1 VAAHQPDAPPSSPG
15 GGQKGGFNLAKA
27 GFEILIVAIGV
38 LLALMV
44 DEARQAREN
53 RQLAGEAIAAMR
65 AELEDNRWRL
75 VRKLELLH
83 RAYLDLE
90 ANPDSAAQ
98 LVADRRNQQVTPSD
112 TAWVMTVETGA
123 LRLLSPEDRSRYG
136 MVYTANKT
144 YYDILSQEMTYWNG
158 LAAYPAGDRS
168 PQTLRERDKAILLW
182 KNWANRV
189 ALGVCISAARIE
201 LALHPQLSREKLW
214 ATCRA
219 YHVTEPPAGLYRAFG
234 LPMPPARNFL

>member
-1 VAAHQPDAPPSSPG
+1 MAKNQPAARWG
-15 GGQKGGFNLAKA
+15 EFNLAKA
-27 GFEILIVAIGV
+27 VFEIVIVAIGV
-38 LLALMV
+38 LLALLV
-44 DEARQAREN
+44 DEARQARED
-53 RQLAGEAIAAMR
+53 RQLAEEAIAAMR
-65 AELEDNRWRL
+65 AELEENRWRL
-75 VRKLELLH
+75 VRKLDLLH
-83 RAYLDLE
+83 RAYLELE
-90 ANPDSAAQ
+90 ADPARAAQ

-123 LRLLSPEDRSRYG
+123 LRLLSPEERSRFG

-158 LAAYPAGDRS
+158 LAAYPADDRS
-168 PQTLRERDKAILLW
+168 PQTLRERDMAIRLW

-214 ATCRA
+214 TACRA
-219 YHVTEPPAGLYRAFG
+219 YRATMPAADLYRGFG
-234 LPMPPARNFL
+234 LPMPPTRSFL

>member
-1 VAAHQPDAPPSSPG
+1 MAADQPDAPPESPG
-15 GGQKGGFNLAKA
+15 RGNDGNFNLAKA
-27 GFEILIVAIGV
+27 GFETLIVAIGV

-44 DEARQAREN
+44 DEARQSREN
-53 RQLAGEAIAAMR
+53 RQLASEAIAAMR
-65 AELEDNRWRL
+65 AELEENRWRL
-75 VRKLELLH
+75 VRKLDLLH

-90 ANPDSAAQ
+90 ADPGRAAQ
-98 LVADRRNQQVTPSD
+98 LVSDRRNQQVTPSD

-123 LRLLSPEDRSRYG
+123 LRLLSPADRSRFG

-158 LAAYPAGDRS
+158 LAAYPAEDRS
-168 PQTLRERDKAILLW
+168 PQTLRERDQAIRLW

-201 LALHPQLSREKLW
+201 LAFQPQLSREKLW
-214 ATCRA
+214 AACRA
-219 YHVTEPPAGLYRAFG
+219 YRVTSPPADLYSRFG
-234 LPMPPARNFL
+234 LPMPPTRSFL

>member
-1 VAAHQPDAPPSSPG
+1 LAKDVASARWSE
-15 GGQKGGFNLAKA
+15 FNLARA
-27 GFEILIVAIGV
+27 VFEIVIVAIGV
-38 LLALMV
+38 MLALLV
-44 DEARQAREN
+44 DEARQARN
-53 RQLAGEAIAAMR
+53 DGQLADEAMTAMR

-75 VRKLELLH
+75 IRKLELLH

-90 ANPDSAAQ
+90 ADPARAAQ
-98 LVADRRNQQVTPSD
+98 LVSDRRNQQVTPSD

-123 LRLLSPEDRSRYG
+123 LRLLSPEDRSRFG

-158 LAAYPAGDRS
+158 LAAYPADDRS
-168 PQTLRERDKAILLW
+168 PQMVRERDAAIRLW

-201 LALHPQLSREKLW
+201 LAFHPQLSRDKLW
-214 ATCRA
+214 TACRA
-219 YHVTEPPAGLYRAFG
+219 YRATTPPAALYRGFG

>member
-1 VAAHQPDAPPSSPG
+1 
-15 GGQKGGFNLAKA
+15 LAKKQPA
-27 GFEILIVAIGV
+27 SRWGDFDFAKAVFEIVIVAIGV
-38 LLALMV
+38 FLALMV
-44 DEARQAREN
+44 DEARQSREN
-53 RQLAGEAIAAMR
+53 RQLADEAITAMR

-75 VRKLELLH
+75 VRKLDLLH

-90 ANPDSAAQ
+90 ADPAKAAE

-123 LRLLSPEDRSRYG
+123 LRLLSPEDRSRFG

-144 YYDILSQEMTYWNG
+144 YYDILAQEMTHWNG
-158 LAAYPAGDRS
+158 LAAYPAADRS

-201 LALHPQLSREKLW
+201 FALQPKLSREKLW

-219 YHVTEPPAGLYRAFG
+219 YRATEPPTSLYRAFG
-234 LPMPPARNFL
+234 LPMPPARSFI

>member
-1 VAAHQPDAPPSSPG
+1 LAKKAPASRWG
-15 GGQKGGFNLAKA
+15 EFNLAKA
-27 GFEILIVAIGV
+27 LFEVAIVAVGV
-38 LLALMV
+38 LLALLV

-53 RQLAGEAIAAMR
+53 RQLAEEAIVAMR
-65 AELEDNRWRL
+65 AELDDNRWRL

-83 RAYLDLE
+83 RAYLELE
-90 ANPDSAAQ
+90 ADPARAAQ

-123 LRLLSPEDRSRYG
+123 LRLLSPEERSRYG

-144 YYDILSQEMTYWNG
+144 YYDILAQEMTYWNG
-158 LAAYPAGDRS
+158 LAAYPADDHS
-168 PQTLRERDKAILLW
+168 PATLRERDKAILLW

-201 LALHPQLSREKLW
+201 LALHPQLPREKLW
-214 ATCRA
+214 TTCRA
-219 YHVTEPPAGLYRAFG
+219 YRVTEPPAGMYRGFG
-234 LPMPPARNFL
+234 LPMPPARSFL

>member
-1 VAAHQPDAPPSSPG
+1 
-15 GGQKGGFNLAKA
+15 LAKQKPVPA
-27 GFEILIVAIGV
+27 ASAFDLRKALFEIAIVAIGV
-38 LLALMV
+38 LLALLV
-44 DEARQAREN
+44 DQTRQSREN
-53 RQLAGEAIAAMR
+53 RALAREAIAAMR
-65 AELEDNRWRL
+65 TELEDNRWRL
-75 VRKLELLH
+75 LRKLELLH
-83 RAYLDLE
+83 RAYQAVE
-90 ANPDSAAQ
+90 ADPAGVAQ

-123 LRLLSPEDRSRYG
+123 LRLLPPDERSRYG

-158 LAAYPAGDRS
+158 LAAYPADDRS
-168 PQTLRERDKAILLW
+168 PQTLRERDEAIRLW

-201 LALHPQLSREKLW
+201 LAFHPQLSRDKLW
-214 ATCRA
+214 TACRA
-219 YHVTEPPAGLYRAFG
+219 YRATTPPAALYRGFG

>member
-1 VAAHQPDAPPSSPG
+1 MTTKDPAARTTE
-15 GGQKGGFNLAKA
+15 FNLAKA
-27 GFEILIVAIGV
+27 VFEIVIVAIGV
-38 LLALMV
+38 LLALLV
-44 DEARQAREN
+44 DEARRARED
-53 RQLAGEAIAAMR
+53 RQLADEAIAAMR

-75 VRKLELLH
+75 IRKLELLH
-83 RAYLDLE
+83 DVYRDLE
-90 ANPDSAAQ
+90 ADPAKAAQ

-123 LRLLSPEDRSRYG
+123 LRLLPPEDRSRYG

-158 LAAYPAGDRS
+158 LAAYATDDTS
-168 PQTLRERDKAILLW
+168 AETVRERDKAIRLW

-201 LALHPQLSREKLW
+201 LAFHPQLSREKLW
-214 ATCRA
+214 TACRT
-219 YHVTEPPAGLYRAFG
+219 YRVTTEPAALYRAFG
-234 LPMPPARNFL
+234 LPMPRTRSFL